1 MLDTESGKY
10 VEILWQE
17 LFFDNKKCAVL
28 QFRDISKVLKS
39 AELEGENKMLT
50 IY

>member
-1 MLDTESGKY
+1 LDTEPRKY
-10 VEILWQE
+10 AEIVWQE

-28 QFRDISKVLKS
+28 QFRDISKALKS